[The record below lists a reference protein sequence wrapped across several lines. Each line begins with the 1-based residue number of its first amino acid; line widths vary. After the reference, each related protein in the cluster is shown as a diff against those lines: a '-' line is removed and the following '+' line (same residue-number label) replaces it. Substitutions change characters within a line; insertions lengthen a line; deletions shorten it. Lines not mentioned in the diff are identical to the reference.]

1 MKKESTDGKKETVL
15 YRAYR
20 PQTFDEILGQE
31 PVVAALEGS
40 IKNGRVSHAYL
51 FAGSRGTGK
60 TSIARIF
67 SRALKVSANDMYEI
81 DAASN
86 RGIDDIRELRDGV
99 AVLPFESPYKVYILD
114 EVHMLSKDAWNA
126 LLKTLEEPPAHV
138 IFILA
143 TTELDKVPETVVS
156 RCQVF
161 TFKKPSKAMLKELI
175 EKVAKEEKIKLGQ
188 GTSELIA
195 LLGDGSFRD
204 ALGILQKII
213 GASDIDKKGEG
224 KKNDEVSI
232 EEVEM
237 LTGAPKG
244 KLVND
249 CIKGIAG
256 KDASLALVS
265 ISKAS
270 EEGIS
275 MNLFSELLLER
286 LRAIIMVRSAPTLI
300 KEIESA
306 SSEDDWKLVKELAGK
321 PDAINSETLLAFIRA
336 AQMIGRTSV
345 ESLPLELAIIDVC
358 SDKSKV

>member
-1 MKKESTDGKKETVL
+1 MKKESVL

-20 PQTFDEILGQE
+20 PRDFAEILGQE

-60 TSIARIF
+60 TSVARIF

-99 AVLPFESPYKVYILD
+99 AVLPLESSYKVYILD

-143 TTELDKVPETVVS
+143 TTEIDKVPETVIS

-161 TFKKPSKAMLKELI
+161 AFKKPSKAILKGLI
-175 EKVAKEEKIKLGQ
+175 EKVAKEEKVKLGQ

-204 ALGILQKII
+204 ALGILQKI
-213 GASDIDKKGEG
+213 
-224 KKNDEVSI
+224 VSALDGTNATVSM
-232 EEVEM
+232 EEVEK

-244 KLVND
+244 SLVND
-249 CIKGIAG
+249 CVKGIAAR
-256 KDASLALVS
+256 DVSPALQA
-265 ISKAS
+265 ISKAA

-275 MNLFSELLLER
+275 MDLFSELLLER
-286 LRAIIMVRSAPTLI
+286 LRAVLLVRSAPALA
-300 KEIESA
+300 KEIES
-306 SSEDDWKLVKELAGK
+306 SLSEDDWKLVKDLSGK

-345 ESLPLELAIIDVC
+345 ESLPLELAAIEAC
-358 SDKSKV
+358 RAK

>member
-1 MKKESTDGKKETVL
+1 MKKETVL

-20 PQTFDEILGQE
+20 PQTFAEIIGQE

-67 SRALKVSANDMYEI
+67 SRALKISANDMYEI

-126 LLKTLEEPPAHV
+126 LLKTLEEPPTHV

-161 TFKKPSKAMLKELI
+161 AFKKPSKAMLKELI
-175 EKVAKEEKIKLGQ
+175 EKVAKEEKLKLGQ

-213 GASDIDKKGEG
+213 SAGDADG
-224 KKNDEVSI
+224 KSTAVSI
-232 EEVEM
+232 EEVEK

-249 CIKGIAG
+249 CVKGIAA
-256 KDASLALVS
+256 KDASVALVA
-265 ISKAS
+265 ISKANDD
-270 EEGIS
+270 GIS

-286 LRAIIMVRSAPTLI
+286 LRAILLVRSAPSLS
-300 KEIESA
+300 KEIEA
-306 SSEDDWKLVKELAGK
+306 SLSEDDWMIVKEFAGK

-345 ESLPLELAIIDVC
+345 ESLPLELAIIEVC
-358 SDKSKV
+358 KTNKVAA

>member
-1 MKKESTDGKKETVL
+1 MKKETVL

-20 PQTFDEILGQE
+20 PQTFAEIIGQE

-60 TSIARIF
+60 TTIARIF

-114 EVHMLSKDAWNA
+114 EVHMLSKDAWNS
-126 LLKTLEEPPAHV
+126 LLKTLEEPPVHV

-156 RCQVF
+156 RCQIF

-175 EKVAKEEKIKLGQ
+175 EKVSKEEKVKLGA

-213 GASDIDKKGEG
+213 SAGSTDGKGAA
-224 KKNDEVSI
+224 VSM
-232 EEVEM
+232 EEVEK

-244 KLVND
+244 SLVSD
-249 CIKGIAG
+249 CIKGIVVG
-256 KDASLALVS
+256 DASLALVA
-265 ISKAS
+265 ISKAV

-275 MNLFSELLLER
+275 MKLFSELFLER
-286 LRAIIMVRSAPTLI
+286 LRAIILVRSAPTLI

-306 SSEDDWKLVKELAGK
+306 SAEEYWQLIKELAGK
-321 PDAINSETLLAFIRA
+321 PEAIN
-336 AQMIGRTSV
+336 
-345 ESLPLELAIIDVC
+345 
-358 SDKSKV
+358 